1 MSAPQERSISISTQ
15 AIVKVIITI
24 LLLMFVWAVRDIV
37 ALVFTAVILAALM
50 NPFANW
56 AAKRKVP
63 KGISVLIFYVV
74 FFGGLLFVMI
84 SGLPQIV
91 EQTVR
96 LGGSVGTSWHVLTE
110 GVEHVRQ
117 FGEEYGLSANL
128 QAGAQ
133 SLQDQVTHLVSSLFS
148 RLTNVFGGIA
158 ALIVVLV
165 MAFYM
170 VVREEESLNWF
181 RNFLP
186 DRHQQFVAHLLTVVQ
201 AKFGRWLVGQLILSA
216 VIGVLYYIGLRIL
229 GVEGALVLALI
240 GAFTEFI
247 PYLGPI
253 LGGIPAVIAAAS
265 QSPTLALLTVLLYLL
280 IQQLE
285 NHILTPK
292 IVERAVGLHPVI
304 SIVALL
310 VGGKLFGVAG
320 AVLAIPVTTACS
332 VALMEIWKYQQHK
345 A

>member
-1 MSAPQERSISISTQ
+1 M
-15 AIVKVIITI
+15 KVIITI
-24 LLLMFVWAVRDIV
+24 ALLAFVWAVRDIV
-37 ALVFTAVILAALM
+37 ALVFTALILAALM

-56 AAKRKVP
+56 AAKRHVP
-63 KGISVLIFYVV
+63 KGVSVLLFYFV
-74 FFGGLLFVMI
+74 FLGGI
-84 SGLPQIV
+84 SLVLVLGLPQVV
-91 EQTVR
+91 EQTVK
-96 LGGSVGTSWHVLTE
+96 LGSSVGTSWHVLTE
-110 GVEHVRQ
+110 GVEQVRR

-133 SLQDQVTHLVSSLFS
+133 SLQVQVTSFVSGLFS
-148 RLTNVFGGIA
+148 RVTNLFGAMA

-170 VVREEESLNWF
+170 VVRQEESVNWF

-186 DRHQQFVAHLLTVVQ
+186 ERHQQFVAHLLTEVQ
-201 AKFGRWLVGQLILSA
+201 SKFSHWLVGQLALCAI
-216 VIGVLYYIGLRIL
+216 IGVLYYVGLRLL

-240 GAFTEFI
+240 GAFTEFV

-320 AVLAIPVTTACS
+320 AILAIPVTTACS
-332 VALMEIWKYQQHK
+332 VALMEIWKYQQQREG
-345 A
+345 